1 MRSSWATITEVKPH
15 VWRIRYWANGRD
27 GYKRRSK
34 TVRGTRKDAERERS
48 NLMLNHAED
57 MACPTLEQ
65 AFNAWYLPDI
75 TAQVEAYEKYG
86 NTSSRRGSTMK
97 RTTYEQY
104 LSTWRTHVQ
113 PEFGSRTLDSIR
125 YSEVQDWL
133 YTKTEQ
139 TAVKCI
145 VVMRET
151 FRFAMLNEVI
161 DKNIL
166 EYSYR
171 MPVQAKKAA
180 HGVYTFGELC
190 KLWHALEGTP
200 IEGAFIMAAFV
211 GCRTGEAL
219 GVKLSDI
226 ESVNYKDME
235 FAAIEIKRQANNVGE
250 VSRDND
256 LKNKWSVR
264 TVVVP
269 PPFSARLR
277 EIKTQQE
284 QKGYVYLS
292 DNYHGAPITQMV
304 LRRDFAQ
311 AIERAQVHEEQFRSL
326 RRSWRTWVSA
336 QGISSELIEKL
347 MGHVGSGTTGKNY
360 LKPYKQILIEEY
372 ARALEQRPIIIE

>member
-1 MRSSWATITEVKPH
+1 MTFYEALEIAMNERGMNATTVATKSG
-15 VWRIRYWANGRD
+15 VGKSYL
-27 GYKRRSK
+27 SK
-34 TVRGTRKDAERERS
+34 
-48 NLMLNHAED
+48 
-57 MACPTLEQ
+57 
-65 AFNAWYLPDI
+65 
-75 TAQVEAYEKYG
+75 
-86 NTSSRRGSTMK
+86 MK
-97 RTTYEQY
+97 RGDFKDP
-104 LSTWRTHVQ
+104 TW
-113 PEFGSRTLDSIR
+113 
-125 YSEVQDWL
+125 
-133 YTKTEQ
+133 
-139 TAVKCI
+139 VK
-145 VVMRET
+145 
-151 FRFAMLNEVI
+151 
-161 DKNIL
+161 
-166 EYSYR
+166 
-171 MPVQAKKAA
+171 
-180 HGVYTFGELC
+180 
-190 KLWHALEGTP
+190 
-200 IEGAFIMAAFV
+200 
-211 GCRTGEAL
+211 
-219 GVKLSDI
+219 
-226 ESVNYKDME
+226 
-235 FAAIEIKRQANNVGE
+235 ANNLGE

-372 ARALEQRPIIIE
+372 ARALEQRPIIID